1 MPGRTAQ
8 AGDGTPMNRDDKLLY
23 HQIHPAK
30 LAVDIATSAASA
42 WLLWRGQLWLAMLV
56 GWLPSVIV
64 TAAMVRWMD
73 FSRQRDSSFGRYVVH
88 HMTRQATAV
97 RLAGQLVMWLAAWLH
112 AAWGIAVGALV
123 VIAGWTYSLPSWR
136 ARARGGPG

>member
-1 MPGRTAQ
+1 MA
-8 AGDGTPMNRDDKLLY
+8 MNQGDKLLY

-30 LAVDIATSAASA
+30 LAVDIATSAASS
-42 WLLWRGQLWLAMLV
+42 WMLWRGQLWIALLV

-73 FSRQRDSSFGRYVVH
+73 FSRQRDSRFGRYVAH

-97 RLAGQLVMWLAAWLH
+97 RLAGQLVMWLAAWFH
-112 AAWGIAVGALV
+112 AAWGIAAGAVV

-136 ARARGGPG
+136 GHSRGVPGDP